1 MAALGDDW
9 GGDWRRLLT
18 LGGGIAILLAGLLAL
33 TVGGARVV
41 TSLLVGMG
49 LPTAAAREIAIASVS
64 TIPPVILGGM
74 VVLTKPR
81 GTSRLVGLAGVAIA
95 LTGIAV
101 GLPLGFE
108 AALPLVAL
116 LYATGVFFVLAV
128 LVHGLVSEKGE
139 AGTDATSGWSREVS
153 AGSTGTRGAMPADGG
168 DEDDDLT
175 FLLDDEDER

>member
-1 MAALGDDW
+1 MAALGDDR

-18 LGGGIAILLAGLLAL
+18 VGGGIAVLLAGLLAL
-33 TVGGARVV
+33 TAGGARVA

-64 TIPPVILGGM
+64 TLPPVVLGGL
-74 VVLTKPR
+74 VVLTRPR
-81 GTSRLVGLAGVAIA
+81 GPNRLVGLAGVAVA
-95 LTGIAV
+95 LAGVAV

-108 AALPLVAL
+108 SALPIVAVI
-116 LYATGVFFVLAV
+116 YGTGIFFVLAV
-128 LVHGLVSEKGE
+128 LVHGFV
-139 AGTDATSGWSREVS
+139 AGDRVAEPDSTTGWTREVS
-153 AGSTGTRGAMPADGG
+153 AGSNRTGGPMPADGG